1 MGACGSN
8 LSAEE
13 KEQKRKTA
21 EVDNQLANQAKQED
35 EKIKLLLLG
44 AGESGKSTIFKQ
56 MKLIYGDQYTEAEK
70 RQQIPTIFS
79 NILQA
84 IKALV
89 EHAYSF
95 NLVGQVEAKDE
106 LEMIKGLDENDVINV
121 TVGNAIKA
129 LWNDPGIK
137 AVWER
142 RSEFQIIESVQ
153 YYFNK
158 IDVIKMPDYLPDKD
172 DIVYSRVR
180 TSGIVTERYNID
192 STTFEMYDVGGQ
204 RNERKKWIHCF
215 EGVTAVIFVAA
226 ISEYDQKLFEDASTN
241 RMVEA
246 LDLFEDICNNIFFLE
261 SSMILYLN
269 KRDLF
274 SEKIKVSNIREV
286 PAFADFNGKDGDYDD
301 GVQYFVD
308 KFMAKNKSGAD
319 RQIYYHVTCA
329 TDTGNVRTVF
339 NACKEIVLRQN
350 IKNSVFNME

>member
-1 MGACGSN
+1 MGCADSK
-8 LSAEE
+8 LTPEE
-13 KEQKRKTA
+13 RDKRKKTA
-21 EVDNQLANQAKQED
+21 EIESQLENQAKMED

-56 MKLIYGDQYTEAEK
+56 MKLIYGEQYSEAEK

-84 IKALV
+84 MKVLV
-89 EHAYSF
+89 EHAAIF
-95 NLVGQVEAKDE
+95 NLVGQIEAKEEYD
-106 LEMIKGLDENDVINV
+106 LIKGLDENDLINV
-121 TVGNAIKA
+121 NIGNAINA
-129 LWNDPGIK
+129 LWHDPGIL
-137 AVWER
+137 AVWNR

-153 YYFNK
+153 YYFNR
-158 IDVIKMPDYLPDKD
+158 IDIIKMPDYLPDKD

-192 STTFEMYDVGGQ
+192 NTTFEMYDVGGQ

-274 SEKIKVSNIREV
+274 ETKIKTKNIRDY
-286 PAFADFNGKDGDYDD
+286 PAFADFAGKDGDYDD

-308 KFMAKNKSGAD
+308 KFMSKNKSGAD

-350 IKNSVFNME
+350 IKNSVFSME